1 MGDVVCQDEVDVS
14 GSDLSDAVDE
24 PVIPREKAGARRA
37 AAAAVSKHLRRK
49 SLANFL
55 DKIIIVFFLFINSTL
70 GIAEVRAKTRSL
82 EMR

>member
-37 AAAAVSKHLRRK
+37 AAAAVSKHL
-49 SLANFL
+49 
-55 DKIIIVFFLFINSTL
+55 
-70 GIAEVRAKTRSL
+70 
-82 EMR
+82 